1 MTTIDRLTFAALL
14 LAVPLQY
21 YFLGFSLPNFVIE
34 LFTGIFPP
42 ISEWLPF
49 WLSSALWI
57 TEALFSV
64 DSVTLGEILL
74 HAPRDE
80 AGHVVIHRDRP
91 EGLVYHIGDVVEH
104 STEGLRGVIIDWNV
118 ERSESEED
126 FVLVYMYTVLLDIP
140 ADEEVTDEDALS
152 AQFFQQDVRKV
163 TGYMTSNP
171 DLHLYFEMYDGTKFH
186 PREWLKRVYPNG

>member
-34 LFTGIFPP
+34 LFT
-42 ISEWLPF
+42 
-49 WLSSALWI
+49 
-57 TEALFSV
+57 ALFSV

-104 STEGLRGVIIDWNV
+104 STEGLRGVIIDWN
-118 ERSESEED
+118 ESEED